1 MYFLYGKC
9 KTTENIE
16 KFMFCVDVNILA
28 CSFEECLMANFTYF
42 FLITFVFRVI
52 FDMISRVIV
61 YNNRHIIKL
70 QLKRKKLGK
79 LEHGWFFSNFDF
91 LINRWA
97 ETVCL
102 THESQVEFTLL
113 QVYAFNIPIE
123 VTFTRESIFTFIA
136 CDIFLKNHYVLFCNA
151 L

>member
-1 MYFLYGKC
+1 MESVKQQ
-9 KTTENIE
+9 KTLKNSCFVLMWIFWLVLL
-16 KFMFCVDVNILA
+16 KNVSWQILHI
-28 CSFEECLMANFTYF
+28 F

-61 YNNRHIIKL
+61 YNNRHIKKL